1 MRKPTIFITRKVPEK
16 LLESY
21 KDVFDFRMW
30 EKEEEPVPRGVLE
43 KEVKQVDGLLCVLS
57 DQVDQSVLNQSKQLK
72 VVANMAVGF
81 DNINIDYA
89 KEMGVIVTNT
99 PDVLSESTAD
109 LGFALM
115 MATARRLNEA
125 AEYIKDGQWKN
136 WAPFLL
142 AGTDVHNKT
151 LGIVGMGRIGEAI
164 ARRAKGF
171 GMTVLYHNRKRKREA
186 ERELQASYVQ
196 MDELLSQSDFV
207 ISVVPFTKETNNLFN
222 KEAFEKMKESAVFV
236 NISRGAVVDENA
248 LYSALKAGEI
258 KAAGL
263 DVFEQEPISSNHPL
277 LELENVICL
286 PHIGSATVQ
295 TRTAMI
301 ELCLKNI
308 ANVLE
313 EKAPLT
319 PVN

>member
-1 MRKPTIFITRKVPEK
+1 MRKPTIFITRKVPGK

-21 KDVFDFRMW
+21 KDVFDIRMW
-30 EKEEEPVPRGVLE
+30 EKEEEPVPREVLE

-81 DNINIDYA
+81 DNININYA

-109 LGFALM
+109 LGFTLM

-142 AGTDVHNKT
+142 AGTDVYNKT

-164 ARRAKGF
+164 ARRANGF

-207 ISVVPFTKETNNLFN
+207 ISVVPFTKETNKLFN

-248 LYSALKAGEI
+248 LYCALKAGEI

>member
-21 KDVFDFRMW
+21 KDVFDIRMW
-30 EKEEEPVPRGVLE
+30 EKEEEPVPREVLE

-81 DNINIDYA
+81 DNININYA

-109 LGFALM
+109 LGFTLM

-248 LYSALKAGEI
+248 LYCALKAGEI

>member
-1 MRKPTIFITRKVPEK
+1 MKKPTIFITRKIPTK
-16 LLESY
+16 LLEPYS
-21 KDVFDFRMW
+21 DLFDFKMW
-30 EKEEEPVPRGVLE
+30 KKEDEPVPREVLE
-43 KEVKQVDGLLCVLS
+43 DEVKQVDGLLCVLS
-57 DQVDQSVLNQSKQLK
+57 DQVDQSLLNQSNQLK
-72 VVANMAVGF
+72 IVANMAVGF
-81 DNINIDYA
+81 DNIDIDYA
-89 KEMGVIVTNT
+89 KKMGVVVTNT

-125 AEYIKDGQWKN
+125 AQYIKNGQWKN

-142 AGTDVHNKT
+142 AGTDIHHKT

-171 GMTVLYHNRKRKREA
+171 GMNVLYHNRNRKREA
-186 ERELQASYVQ
+186 EVKLQASYVQ
-196 MDELLSQSDFV
+196 MEELLSQSDFV
-207 ISVVPFTKETNNLFN
+207 ISVVPFTKETNKLFN

-248 LYSALKAGEI
+248 LYYALKSGEI

-263 DVFEQEPISSNHPL
+263 DVFEQEPIKSDHPL
-277 LELENVICL
+277 LELENVVCL

-295 TRTAMI
+295 TRTEMI

-308 ANVLE
+308 ATVLE

>member
-1 MRKPTIFITRKVPEK
+1 MRKPTIFITRKVPGK

-21 KDVFDFRMW
+21 KDVFDIRMW
-30 EKEEEPVPRGVLE
+30 EKEEEPVPREVLE

-81 DNINIDYA
+81 DNININYA

>member
-1 MRKPTIFITRKVPEK
+1 MRKPTIFITRKVPGK

-21 KDVFDFRMW
+21 KDVFDIRMW
-30 EKEEEPVPRGVLE
+30 EKEEEPVPREVLE

-81 DNINIDYA
+81 DNININYA

-109 LGFALM
+109 LGFTLM

-248 LYSALKAGEI
+248 LYCALKAGEI

>member
-21 KDVFDFRMW
+21 KDVFDIRMW
-30 EKEEEPVPRGVLE
+30 KKEEEPVPREVLE

-81 DNINIDYA
+81 DNININYA

-109 LGFALM
+109 LGFTLM

-236 NISRGAVVDENA
+236 NISRGAV
-248 LYSALKAGEI
+248 
-258 KAAGL
+258 
-263 DVFEQEPISSNHPL
+263 
-277 LELENVICL
+277 
-286 PHIGSATVQ
+286 
-295 TRTAMI
+295 
-301 ELCLKNI
+301 
-308 ANVLE
+308 
-313 EKAPLT
+313 
-319 PVN
+319 

>member
-1 MRKPTIFITRKVPEK
+1 MRKPTIFITRKVPGK

-21 KDVFDFRMW
+21 KDVFDIRMW
-30 EKEEEPVPRGVLE
+30 EKEEEPVPREVLE

-81 DNINIDYA
+81 DNIDIDYA
-89 KEMGVIVTNT
+89 KEIGVIVTNT

-248 LYSALKAGEI
+248 LYCALKAGEI

-313 EKAPLT
+313 EKTPLT

>member
-21 KDVFDFRMW
+21 KDVFDIRMW
-30 EKEEEPVPRGVLE
+30 EKEEEPVPREVLE

-248 LYSALKAGEI
+248 LYCALKAGEI

>member
-21 KDVFDFRMW
+21 KDVFDIRMW
-30 EKEEEPVPRGVLE
+30 KKEEEPVPREVLE

-81 DNINIDYA
+81 DNININYA

-109 LGFALM
+109 LGFTLM

-207 ISVVPFTKETNNLFN
+207 ISVVPFTKETNKLFN

-248 LYSALKAGEI
+248 LYCALKAGEI

-263 DVFEQEPISSNHPL
+263 DVFEQEPISRNHPL

>member
-21 KDVFDFRMW
+21 KDVFDIRMW
-30 EKEEEPVPRGVLE
+30 EKEEEPVPREVLE

-81 DNINIDYA
+81 DNININYA

-109 LGFALM
+109 LGFTLM

-164 ARRAKGF
+164 GRRAKGF

-248 LYSALKAGEI
+248 LYCALKAGEI